1 MVGGWVEPF
10 AGDEEVLEG
19 AQIVAGLELA
29 SRVFLLDGAEGG
41 GRDEQAFHAMLGD
54 DAPERAGIRGAHG
67 LAFVQHAGAAGDE
80 RGVHDV
86 GMAHHPADV
95 RGGPEHLAGA
105 HVVDGFHAVVERHRV
120 AAVVAQH
127 PLGLARGAGRV
138 EDVERVR
145 RIHFHPAAG
154 GAGRLPVVPI
164 EVAWRVERGRGL
176 LALQD
181 DAVAR
186 LVGGALHRGVK
197 QRLVGDDAVK
207 LDAAGRREDHFRPCV
222 VDAGGEFWRRESAEH
237 HRMHGAQ
244 TGAGQHRRHRLRHHR
259 HVDQHAVALGHAE
272 VRQAAGQTR
281 RDVQQFAVSEAPRH
295 AGGG

>member
-29 SRVFLLDGAEGG
+29 GRVFLLDGAEGG
-41 GRDEQAFHAMLGD
+41 GRHEQALHAMLRD

-67 LAFVQHAGAAGDE
+67 LAFIQHAGAAGDE

-145 RIHFHPAAG
+145 RIHFHPAAR
-154 GAGRLPVVPI
+154 GAGRLPVLPI
-164 EVAWRVERGRGL
+164 KVAWRIERGRGL

-207 LDAAGRREDHFRPCV
+207 LDAAGRREDHFRPRI
-222 VDAGGEFWRRESAEH
+222 VDAGGEFRRGEPAEH
-237 HRMHGAQ
+237 HGMHGAQ
-244 TGAGQHRRHRLRHHR
+244 TGAGQHRRHRFRHHR
-259 HVDQHAVALGHAE
+259 HVDQHAVAFGHAE

-281 RDVQQFAVSEAPRH
+281 RDVQQFAVSEAPRR